1 MNALTAIPRPQLH
14 AEIVGLTSGAI
25 CRNSIDCGKKGQRST
40 RHSGECPKKDN
51 PQWKRFNCRKSVY
64 IYEDGRKSYVSA
76 KTRSWKQA
84 EKFAQSE
91 RDKRDPVKA
100 ELQKIAEL
108 RATDEEAAAAR
119 ELNQVTIE
127 DALDRWARSRKQMSQ
142 GTVPA
147 YRLVVRKIKDWRGI
161 PPLR

>member
-1 MNALTAIPRPQLH
+1 M
-14 AEIVGLTSGAI
+14 
-25 CRNSIDCGKKGQRST
+25 
-40 RHSGECPKKDN
+40 
-51 PQWKRFNCRKSVY
+51 Y

-100 ELQKIAEL
+100 EWQKIPEL
-108 RATDEEAAAAR
+108 RAKDEEAAAAR

-142 GTVPA
+142 GTVSA
-147 YRLVVRKIKDWRGI
+147 YRVVVRKIDEAICKPCDGRICRPCMSGRACSHADQFTFGALTDWWDD
-161 PPLR
+161 